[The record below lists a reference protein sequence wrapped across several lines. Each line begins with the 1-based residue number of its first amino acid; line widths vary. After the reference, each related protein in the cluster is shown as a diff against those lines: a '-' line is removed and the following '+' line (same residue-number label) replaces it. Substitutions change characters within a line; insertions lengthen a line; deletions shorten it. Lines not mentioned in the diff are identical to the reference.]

1 MEEIKMKDSGIKWIG
16 KIPEDWDIKR
26 LKYCVRKKITDGPH
40 ETPVFVD
47 DGIIFL
53 SVDSI
58 QDAKIVFENTRFISY
73 EDAKR
78 YDKKCKLEKNDVLIG
93 KAASTGKIAIVDK
106 DVYFQVWSPLAIVK
120 TRNNIL
126 DSNFLRYYLL
136 SPAGQENIDNFC
148 TMNTQKNIAM
158 EDIER
163 LSIVIPTLQEQL
175 KIAEFLD
182 EKCADIDEIISK
194 TEKQIETL
202 EQYKKSLITETVT
215 KGINP
220 NVNMVFSN
228 IKQIGNIPKHWTVK
242 RIRYVLSENNGIKV
256 GPFGSSLTGLVLDEG
271 PVKIYGQWNVV
282 DKSFNTGKNYVSL
295 DTYSNLKKYEVKPH
309 DILISMMGTIGGC
322 IIVPE
327 GIDKGIMDSHIIK
340 IRLKKFMNPKYF
352 YYFYDKDNSNAVFD
366 QLEFLKTGSI
376 MDGLNSN
383 ILKNINVCIPP
394 LKEQDEIVNYLD
406 KKCSD
411 IYEILN
417 KQKESLETLK
427 KYKQSLIYE
436 YVTGKKRV

>member
-1 MEEIKMKDSGIKWIG
+1 MEEIKIKDSGIKWIG
-16 KIPEDWDIKR
+16 NIPGNWNIKR

-47 DGIIFL
+47 DGVIFL

-58 QDAKIVFENTRFISY
+58 QDGKIVFENTRFISC

-120 TRNNIL
+120 THNKIL

-175 KIAEFLD
+175 KVAGFLD
-182 EKCADIDEIISK
+182 KKCADIDEIISK
-194 TEKQIETL
+194 TEKQIQTL
-202 EQYKKSLITETVT
+202 EQYKKSLVTETIT
-215 KGINP
+215 KGLNSSIE
-220 NVNMVFSN
+220 MKYSGYEW
-228 IKQIGNIPKHWTVK
+228 IGDIPKHWEAK
-242 RIRYVLSENNGIKV
+242 KLKYILKEIKV
-256 GPFGSSLTGLVLDEG
+256 GPFGSALSNTDFKAEGYWVYNQRTVLDENYQTNDTFIDEQKYKEMIG
-271 PVKIYGQWNVV
+271 FKVKSG
-282 DKSFNTGKNYVSL
+282 DL
-295 DTYSNLKKYEVKPH
+295 
-309 DILISMMGTIGGC
+309 LITTRGTIGKVSIVPNEFYQGIIHPC
-322 IIVPE
+322 IIRFQCDETKILPE
-327 GIDKGIMDSHIIK
+327 LVKIIFNWST
-340 IRLKKFMNPKYF
+340 LLSDQLNKF
-352 YYFYDKDNSNAVFD
+352 SNATTIEVIYSYTLKD
-366 QLEFLKTGSI
+366 VIIPIIPLDEQRKILEFLKLK
-376 MDGLNSN
+376 LN
-383 ILKNINVCIPP
+383 KT
-394 LKEQDEIVNYLD
+394 DELI
-406 KKCSD
+406 
-411 IYEILN
+411 N

>member
-1 MEEIKMKDSGIKWIG
+1 MEEIKIKDSGIKWIG
-16 KIPEDWDIKR
+16 NIPGNWNIKR

-47 DGIIFL
+47 DGVIFL

-58 QDAKIVFENTRFISY
+58 QDGKIVFENTRFISC

-120 TRNNIL
+120 THNKIL

-175 KIAEFLD
+175 KIAGFLD
-182 EKCADIDEIISK
+182 KKCADIDEIISK
-194 TEKQIETL
+194 TEKQIQTL
-202 EQYKKSLITETVT
+202 EQYKKSLVTETIT
-215 KGINP
+215 KGLNSSIE
-220 NVNMVFSN
+220 MKYSGYEW
-228 IKQIGNIPKHWTVK
+228 IGDIPKHWEAK
-242 RIRYVLSENNGIKV
+242 KLKYILKEIKV
-256 GPFGSSLTGLVLDEG
+256 GPFGSALSNTDFKAEGYWVYNQRTVLDENYQTNDTFIDEQKYKEMIG
-271 PVKIYGQWNVV
+271 FKVKSG
-282 DKSFNTGKNYVSL
+282 DL
-295 DTYSNLKKYEVKPH
+295 
-309 DILISMMGTIGGC
+309 LITTRGTIGKVSIVPNEFYQGIIHTC
-322 IIVPE
+322 IIRFQCDETKILPE
-327 GIDKGIMDSHIIK
+327 LVKIIFNCST
-340 IRLKKFMNPKYF
+340 LLSDQLNKF
-352 YYFYDKDNSNAVFD
+352 SNATTIEVIYSYTLKD
-366 QLEFLKTGSI
+366 VIIPIIPLDEQRKILEFLKLK
-376 MDGLNSN
+376 LN
-383 ILKNINVCIPP
+383 KT
-394 LKEQDEIVNYLD
+394 DELI
-406 KKCSD
+406 
-411 IYEILN
+411 N